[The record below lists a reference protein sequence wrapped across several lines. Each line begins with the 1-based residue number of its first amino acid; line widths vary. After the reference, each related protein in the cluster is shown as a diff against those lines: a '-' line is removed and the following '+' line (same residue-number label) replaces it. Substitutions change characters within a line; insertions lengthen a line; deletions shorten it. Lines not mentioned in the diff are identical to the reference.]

1 MTNWPSS
8 SMGSELSTISFYFPQ
23 SQKVHPSHVTVDEL
37 CSQNPGLG
45 PALTPKLLLQFIK
58 QNGNIL
64 LTLSAD
70 SPTPTSISSLLLE
83 LDIHLPPDRDSLV
96 VDHFNY
102 DTASASEKH
111 DVLLLPQ
118 GSRLRTDVKNY
129 FGGDGIIAFPRAVA
143 QELGNTSPLLA
154 PILRAK
160 STAYSYNPK
169 DESEVVED
177 PFATGEQISLVSSM
191 QARNSARFT
200 VFGSAEALENKWFA
214 GKVKSVDGKDST
226 TANREFAKQVTAW
239 TFMELGV
246 LKVGRVEHHLSS
258 ITGNA
263 AGNDSVAQLGYLNPT
278 IYRVKNDVV
287 SVVLP
292 QNASKHAN
300 CSRRRSISTS
310 LSTLTTI
317 SVLSKSMVQMLCSL
331 NLPCFRPITVSILY
345 PLLRHLIA
353 LSSAAP
359 SDCRTSMVSFPS
371 ASITSDLSSP
381 TWT

>member
-8 SMGSELSTISFYFPQ
+8 SMGSELTTISFCFPQ
-23 SQKVHPSHVTVDEL
+23 NQKVHPSHATVDDFCL
-37 CSQNPGLG
+37 QDPGLG

-58 QNGNIL
+58 QNGNVL

-129 FGGDGIIAFPRAVA
+129 FGGDGIIVFPRAVA

-169 DESEVVED
+169 DEAEVVED

-287 SVVLP
+287 SIVLP
-292 QNASKHAN
+292 QSASEHAN
-300 CSRRRSISTS
+300 CPRRRSISTS

-317 SVLSKSMVQMLCSL
+317 SVLSKSMLQMLCSL
-331 NLPCFRPITVSILY
+331 NLPCFRPTIVSILY
-345 PLLRHLIA
+345 PLLRHLIV
-353 LSSAAP
+353 LSSAVP
-359 SDCRTSMVSFPS
+359 SGCRTSMVYFPS

>member
-8 SMGSELSTISFYFPQ
+8 SMGSELTTISFYFPQ
-23 SQKVHPSHVTVDEL
+23 SQKVHPSHATIDDFCL
-37 CSQNPGLG
+37 QDPGLG

-58 QNGNIL
+58 QNGNVL

-118 GSRLRTDVKNY
+118 GSQLRTDVKNY

-169 DESEVVED
+169 DEAEVVED

-214 GKVKSVDGKDST
+214 SKVKSVDGKDST

-287 SVVLP
+287 SLVLP
-292 QNASKHAN
+292 QNAIKHAN
-300 CSRRRSISTS
+300 CSRRLSVSTS
-310 LSTLTTI
+310 LSILTTI
-317 SVLSKSMVQMLCSL
+317 SVLSKSMLQMLCSL
-331 NLPCFRPITVSILY
+331 NSLCFRPIIVSILY
-345 PLLRHLIA
+345 PHLRHLIA
-353 LSSAAP
+353 LFSAVP
-359 SDCRTSMVSFPS
+359 SDCRTSMASFPS
-371 ASITSDLSSP
+371 ASTTSDLSSP